1 MQGVYGAFIIYLF
14 FEVSAI
20 LFIDFLSSIGGFHLL
35 LLLKVEFL
43 LCAFV
48 LWYFYFIPFFRF
60 FFSVLIFSLHSRL
73 FFFILN
79 YADF

>member
-1 MQGVYGAFIIYLF
+1 MVFIKRILILKAGRFMQGVYGAFIIYFF

-48 LWYFYFIPFFRF
+48 LWCFYFIPFFLF
-60 FFSVLIFSLHSRL
+60 FFSL
-73 FFFILN
+73 F
-79 YADF
+79 